1 MATDIFSEL
10 RDTEESMRKAKADA
24 AALAKKLLAGAEEEG
39 RALLAKAEKDAGQE
53 VAQMLEEA
61 EKEGDRIASDT
72 ASSTENKR
80 AVTKAGVEKR
90 LDQAVDYIVG
100 RVVNG

>member
-1 MATDIFSEL
+1 MATDVFSDIRE
-10 RDTEESMRKAKADA
+10 TEESVRKAKTEA
-24 AALAKKLLAGAEEEG
+24 AALAKKLLAEAEEEG
-39 RALLAKAEKDAGQE
+39 RALLAKAEKDAEAE
-53 VAQMLEEA
+53 VAQMMEDA
-61 EKEGDRIASDT
+61 EKTGDRIASET

-90 LDQAVDYIVG
+90 LDQAADYIVG

>member
-1 MATDIFSEL
+1 MATDVFSDIRE
-10 RDTEESMRKAKADA
+10 TEETMRKAKAEA

-39 RALLAKAEKDAGQE
+39 KALLAKAEKDAEAE
-53 VAQMLEEA
+53 VAQLMEEA
-61 EKEGDRIASDT
+61 EKTGDRIASDT
-72 ASSTENKR
+72 ASATENKR

-90 LDQAVDYIVG
+90 LDKAVDYIVG